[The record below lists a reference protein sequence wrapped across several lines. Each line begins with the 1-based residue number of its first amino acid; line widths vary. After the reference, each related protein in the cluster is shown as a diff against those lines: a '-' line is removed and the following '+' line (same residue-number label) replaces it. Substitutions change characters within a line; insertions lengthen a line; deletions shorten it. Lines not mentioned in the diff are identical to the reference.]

1 MVVHGSSRD
10 GKEEMIEIIAKFKS
24 LVHMG
29 FIVKESWRA
38 DNIVAGVV
46 VIYPDVEFFHEELI
60 AEGDEST
67 RDIFMDNFVKESAL
81 VDLIQHLLV
90 GVVICSHVGMV
101 ASSDM
106 ESNEI
111 LHRLE
116 GFIQEFIDVSEVYC
130 ETFSFHLRTTDT
142 NKFVGAVARLFDLF
156 HEASS
161 LQIMR
166 RTTSSYEDSFLL
178 SGAAKGSTITM
189 R

>member
-1 MVVHGSSRD
+1 MSLIIEESWWSDKIVVG
-10 GKEEMIEIIAKFKS
+10 EMIVNA
-24 LVHMG
+24 
-29 FIVKESWRA
+29 
-38 DNIVAGVV
+38 
-46 VIYPDVEFFHEELI
+46 DVEFFHKELI
-60 AEGDEST
+60 TESDERT
-67 RDIFMDNFVKESAL
+67 RDSFMHNLIQKSAL
-81 VDLIQHLLV
+81 VDLIQHLFV
-90 GVVICSHVGMV
+90 CIVIRSHVGMV